1 MFKDKKLNIL
11 LIFLVLTV
19 FYLISPNI
27 IYQGLVLPIYR
38 GQIILFE
45 DWNVIISAL
54 ECKKL
59 GYDVFLENPC
69 DRWGRKHVYGSIL
82 LLIPFF
88 EKYSEFY
95 LIYFPYFT
103 ILVFISVI
111 IFHFNLRNILEL
123 TLCIFFIF
131 SPSLLLA
138 IERFNNDILIFLI
151 LLFTCYSRSNFT
163 NLIIIFLASMAKFY
177 PIVSSVVLLFKGKYI
192 LRVIYLLLFLSL
204 ITIFIYFDLESLKK
218 ISSMREQFTGSP
230 ALSFSIYNFVTLLS
244 PLQLFISKLNLLI
257 FILSFTF
264 FLICGS
270 YMKFKEIYI
279 FKNFSF
285 EDYKSRLFFLGLVI
299 CVFVYFVFN
308 NYYYRE
314 IFLFFI
320 IPYMLIKKD
329 DNSIIKF
336 VIYFLLARHLFF
348 LMSNYLYLNN
358 YLTDNFIYLLH
369 FKAFLDLFLISILL
383 GMLLA
388 ICVNLIN
395 TTIKKLKI

>member
-1 MFKDKKLNIL
+1 
-11 LIFLVLTV
+11 
-19 FYLISPNI
+19 
-27 IYQGLVLPIYR
+27 
-38 GQIILFE
+38 
-45 DWNVIISAL
+45 
-54 ECKKL
+54 
-59 GYDVFLENPC
+59 
-69 DRWGRKHVYGSIL
+69 
-82 LLIPFF
+82 
-88 EKYSEFY
+88 
-95 LIYFPYFT
+95 
-103 ILVFISVI
+103 
-111 IFHFNLRNILEL
+111 
-123 TLCIFFIF
+123 
-131 SPSLLLA
+131 
-138 IERFNNDILIFLI
+138 
-151 LLFTCYSRSNFT
+151 
-163 NLIIIFLASMAKFY
+163 
-177 PIVSSVVLLFKGKYI
+177 
-192 LRVIYLLLFLSL
+192 
-204 ITIFIYFDLESLKK
+204 
-218 ISSMREQFTGSP
+218 MREQFTGSP

-358 YLTDNFIYLLH
+358 YLTDNFIYLLP

-388 ICVNLIN
+388 ICINLIN
-395 TTIKKLKI
+395 SAIKNLKI

>member
-1 MFKDKKLNIL
+1 
-11 LIFLVLTV
+11 
-19 FYLISPNI
+19 
-27 IYQGLVLPIYR
+27 
-38 GQIILFE
+38 
-45 DWNVIISAL
+45 
-54 ECKKL
+54 
-59 GYDVFLENPC
+59 
-69 DRWGRKHVYGSIL
+69 
-82 LLIPFF
+82 
-88 EKYSEFY
+88 
-95 LIYFPYFT
+95 
-103 ILVFISVI
+103 
-111 IFHFNLRNILEL
+111 
-123 TLCIFFIF
+123 
-131 SPSLLLA
+131 
-138 IERFNNDILIFLI
+138 
-151 LLFTCYSRSNFT
+151 
-163 NLIIIFLASMAKFY
+163 
-177 PIVSSVVLLFKGKYI
+177 
-192 LRVIYLLLFLSL
+192 
-204 ITIFIYFDLESLKK
+204 
-218 ISSMREQFTGSP
+218 MREQFTGSP

-358 YLTDNFIYLLH
+358 YLTDSFIYLLP

-395 TTIKKLKI
+395 SNIKKLKI